1 MDQIIIEDLK
11 NGHFEITVHAAIRM
25 SERVVTKEDLREIG
39 RTVTSIKSQESPN
52 APYRVR
58 GKDLEGEIMEVIC
71 DYIDKTLIVTVLT
84 KEELI

>member
-25 SERVVTKEDLREIG
+25 NERVVTKEDLREVG
-39 RTVTSIKSQESPN
+39 RTVITINHQDSPN
-52 APYRVR
+52 APYRVE
-58 GKDLEGEIMEVIC
+58 GKDLEGEMMAVIC

-84 KEELI
+84 KEELL